1 MCQRPEGGG
10 PQAQRTGPEP
20 AFLETG
26 ASLSVKASHC
36 WLSQHLL
43 QIVHLSALLL
53 KTLQC
58 LPDSGVKCS
67 FFPSGPRAPARST
80 RWLTTHRPASGPLHW
95 PYLGRGFHAGP
106 DRVPPCLF
114 MALSFSLGLAAAFQ
128 LSYLATRASIP
139 PTKWELGPGL
149 LTAVSTWTSA
159 QHIIGF

>member
-10 PQAQRTGPEP
+10 HQAQRTGPEP

-26 ASLSVKASHC
+26 ASLFMKASHC

-67 FFPSGPRAPARST
+67 FFPSEPRAPARSARGLT
-80 RWLTTHRPASGPLHW
+80 RLRPASGPLHW
-95 PYLGRGFHAGP
+95 LYLGRVSMLALTGCRPVYSRDSVSALVWPLLSSLVTWPLTHQFHPP
-106 DRVPPCLF
+106 DWNSGLVCSLLCPPGQVP
-114 MALSFSLGLAAAFQ
+114 
-128 LSYLATRASIP
+128 
-139 PTKWELGPGL
+139 
-149 LTAVSTWTSA
+149 STL
-159 QHIIGF
+159 